1 MNFKMR
7 RRLYPCTVW
16 LLGIML
22 PAAPAIADSHAPKPA
37 AQTPAAVPS
46 TTPVSMGVPAVVI
59 SLQDSWIS
67 AEIAANIEAINTDV
81 GDTVKRG
88 AVLARLDCREFTL
101 REEQAKADLASL
113 KAQLPAINAKTH
125 LATVE
130 LKRAQDLV
138 KRKLIPQQELDSA
151 DSNYRMAEAERPALN
166 AQINA
171 AMAKLKTEQ
180 LQVSR
185 CSLKA
190 PFSGEIAE
198 RKVQLGQRIGIGE
211 EALRII
217 SSNDREISASLSEA
231 EFKQVRQAKKLYFTT
246 PGDKQAIRFRAAVGV
261 VAGEARTREARF
273 VFSGKNTLPIGMSGR
288 ITWEGES

>member
-1 MNFKMR
+1 MNLKQWAAWS
-7 RRLYPCTVW
+7 C
-16 LLGIML
+16 IML
-22 PAAPAIADSHAPKPA
+22 LPAGQVMAETNQEADVKTATSQASKDITAPFKNA
-37 AQTPAAVPS
+37 
-46 TTPVSMGVPAVVI
+46 GVPAVVI

-88 AVLARLDCREFTL
+88 AVLARLDCREFIL

-125 LATVE
+125 LASIE
-130 LKRAQDLV
+130 LKRARDLV
-138 KRKLIPQQELDSA
+138 KRKLVAQQELDSA

-171 AMAKLKTEQ
+171 ALAKLKTEQ
-180 LQVSR
+180 LQVAR

-198 RKVQLGQRIGIGE
+198 RKIQLGQRIGIGE

-217 SSNDREISASLSEA
+217 SNDDREISASLSAA
-231 EFKQVRQAKKLYFTT
+231 EFKQVKQAKTLHFTT
-246 PGDKQAIRFRAAVGV
+246 PEAKHTIRFRAAVGV
-261 VAGEARTREARF
+261 VSGDARTREARF
-273 VFSGKNTLPIGMSGR
+273 MFTKKTGLAIGVSGR
-288 ITWEGES
+288 ITWEGK